1 MKRQELSSIS
11 ISRRPVRVSER
22 IILRGRQHLLGFLWT
37 TVTVK
42 QLSTGNSGVLDFI
55 QVNLGTDKV

>member
-11 ISRRPVRVSER
+11 ISRRPVRASER
-22 IILRGRQHLLGFLWT
+22 IILRGRQHLLCFLWT

-55 QVNLGTDKV
+55 QVNLGMDKV